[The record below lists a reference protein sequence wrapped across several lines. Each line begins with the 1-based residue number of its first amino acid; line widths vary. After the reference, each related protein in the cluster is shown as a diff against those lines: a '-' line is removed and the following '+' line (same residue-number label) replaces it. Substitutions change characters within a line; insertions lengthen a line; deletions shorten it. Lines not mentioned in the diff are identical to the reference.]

1 MFRIET
7 EVVFLR
13 TCTLHYRL
21 LNLGSKRENL
31 EILTTLLVILTVIQ
45 PFICIHPVIVWSQDS
60 NNNSTFL
67 LLVILIWF
75 LPIAVHVV
83 SRAVSVH
90 GRPKWT
96 VCANDGSGEKSIRD
110 KWHSTDFVSCNSNSN
125 STEKNL
131 VLMIGTF
138 S

>member
-1 MFRIET
+1 MS
-7 EVVFLR
+7 VVFLGLRKR
-13 TCTLHYRL
+13 TYSPHNHNRL

-67 LLVILIWF
+67 LLIILIWF

-83 SRAVSVH
+83 IRAVSVH
-90 GRPKWT
+90 GRPKCAVS
-96 VCANDGSGEKSIRD
+96 VCATDGSGEKSVRD
-110 KWHSTDFVSCNSNSN
+110 TRDSTDIISCS
-125 STEKNL
+125 
-131 VLMIGTF
+131 I
-138 S
+138 

>member
-1 MFRIET
+1 MSS
-7 EVVFLR
+7 
-13 TCTLHYRL
+13 LHNVLNVHEPHSFHDRL

-67 LLVILIWF
+67 LLIILIWF

-83 SRAVSVH
+83 VRALSVH
-90 GRPKWT
+90 GRPKCGR
-96 VCANDGSGEKSIRD
+96 VSACASDDEKSVRETRQSAEII
-110 KWHSTDFVSCNSNSN
+110 STFHA
-125 STEKNL
+125 
-131 VLMIGTF
+131 
-138 S
+138 

>member
-1 MFRIET
+1 MF
-7 EVVFLR
+7 
-13 TCTLHYRL
+13 HDRL

-67 LLVILIWF
+67 LLIILIWF

-83 SRAVSVH
+83 VRALSVH
-90 GRPKWT
+90 GRPKCGR
-96 VCANDGSGEKSIRD
+96 VSACASDDEKSVRETRQSAEIISSF
-110 KWHSTDFVSCNSNSN
+110 HALFYANTV
-125 STEKNL
+125 
-131 VLMIGTF
+131 VLDTRSSVAARF
-138 S
+138 K